1 MIAIVCVWYIP
12 TNANIIFLLKTLFF
26 FLYLTVLL
34 NDIEMEINLK
44 ILQEKCDKKPFIRL
58 KLELLQNWSLY
69 WT

>member
-1 MIAIVCVWYIP
+1 
-12 TNANIIFLLKTLFF
+12 
-26 FLYLTVLL
+26 
-34 NDIEMEINLK
+34 MEINLK